1 MESVSSVII
10 GISIR
15 FFPENMF
22 DSGWNSLNPTKGW
35 IRAGNKKRKSGL
47 APVCM

>member
-1 MESVSSVII
+1 MESDSSVII

-22 DSGWNSLNPTKGW
+22 DSGWNSQNPTKGW
-35 IRAGNKKRKSGL
+35 VRAGNKKRESGL